1 MSTFRKPDP
10 DDNPRQS
17 SDLADSG
24 FPMALADRCVKCG
37 LCLPHCPTYR
47 LSGLESESP
56 RGRIA
61 LMQGLALGRLK
72 AEGSILDHLENCVG
86 CRACEAV
93 CPANVPYGEIL
104 DAGRSLVPDRS
115 PRLLNWLTSHPNL
128 TRWSMAGLGGL
139 RRTGLFG
146 RDRHKRRIDDNTK
159 PGGGWIARSLRRLP
173 IPATAPRSS
182 HGPAIVADADGK
194 DVRGR
199 VQLFTGC
206 VSRTMDRRA
215 QAVIV
220 KLLIR
225 LGYCVDIPAR
235 QVCCGAL
242 DQHAGRAQQTR
253 QLAQKNSAAFGPDDT
268 PVLSTATGCTA
279 TLLDYGR
286 LDPGAKAGIE
296 TRVQDVSSFLCRAWD
311 PERQPPNALQVRV
324 AVHLPCSARNVT
336 GSADSTVQLLARIP
350 GIEIHKLDPAYGCCG
365 AAGHH
370 FLTRA
375 GQADA
380 LLSPLLQQI
389 EAIRPDIVVTSNIGC
404 ALHIAGGI
412 ADGATGELSGKQETP
427 EVLHP
432 AELVWRALETGE

>member
-1 MSTFRKPDP
+1 MTTLRKSAPADKP
-10 DDNPRQS
+10 HQS
-17 SDLADSG
+17 NMLTDSG
-24 FPMALADRCVKCG
+24 FPMSLADRCVKCG

-115 PRLLNWLTSHPNL
+115 PRLLNWLAQHPSL
-128 TRWSMAGLGGL
+128 MRWGMAGLGGL
-139 RRTGLFG
+139 RRIGLFG
-146 RDRHKRRIDDNTK
+146 HGHPGRRINDNN
-159 PGGGWIARSLRRLP
+159 GHRDGWIARSLRRLP
-173 IPATAPRSS
+173 TPASAARPS
-182 HGPAIVADADGK
+182 DAESVPVDT
-194 DVRGR
+194 DQDDNRGR
-199 VQLFTGC
+199 VKLFTGC
-206 VSRTMDRRA
+206 VSRAMDRRA
-215 QAVIV
+215 QAAIV
-220 KLLIR
+220 MLLTR
-225 LGYCVDIPAR
+225 LGYRVDIPAG

-253 QLAQKNSAAFGPDDT
+253 QLAQKNSAAFGQDDT
-268 PVLSTATGCTA
+268 PVLSTASGCTA
-279 TLLDYGR
+279 TLLDYAR
-286 LDPGAKAGIE
+286 LDPGAEAHMA
-296 TRVQDVSSFLCRAWD
+296 TRVEDVSSFLCRAWD
-311 PERQPPNALQVRV
+311 PERQPPATLQTRIAL
-324 AVHLPCSARNVT
+324 HLPCSARNVT
-336 GSADSTVQLLARIP
+336 GSADSAVQLLARIP
-350 GIEIHKLDPAYGCCG
+350 GLEIHELDLAYGCCG

-389 EAIRPDIVVTSNIGC
+389 DAIRPDIVVTSNIGC
-404 ALHIAGGI
+404 ALHIGGGI
-412 ADGATGELSGKQETP
+412 ADRLSAEPRGKLKMP
-427 EVLHP
+427 EILHP
-432 AELVWRALETGE
+432 AELVWRALAAAD